1 MVVKPED
8 VLKNIL
14 LDDNT
19 FFLLMTHNYNY
30 DLAMLKELVK
40 SDLVYIGILG
50 PTKKLQRML
59 DELAEQGSPL
69 DPRQLAMIH
78 SPMGLDI
85 GAETPEEIA
94 LSILA
99 EVKAVIA
106 GRQGNSLK
114 GQPSTIHSR
123 AATTIEEVRVTSNL

>member
-1 MVVKPED
+1 
-8 VLKNIL
+8 
-14 LDDNT
+14 
-19 FFLLMTHNYNY
+19 
-30 DLAMLKELVK
+30 
-40 SDLVYIGILG
+40 
-50 PTKKLQRML
+50 ML

-69 DPRQLAMIH
+69 DARQLAMIH

-106 GRQGNSLK
+106 GRQGKSLK
-114 GQPSTIHSR
+114 GQPSSIHSR
-123 AATTIEEVRVTSNL
+123 AATSIEEVRVTSNL